1 MATIYGD
8 RWILRGSLG
17 GGGQGD
23 VFHASDRSGQYSD
36 PVALKRLRNRNR
48 EDRFMREIEA
58 IQRVDHEHV
67 VKLID
72 HSPISGDPK
81 QPLYIVMPLAAGGD
95 LSKRVLAYKD
105 SLDSTLIVARQLAS
119 ALAAA
124 HGAGVIH
131 RDVKPQNV
139 LFRDMGQHALLTDF
153 GICYMHADNR
163 ITPVDEAV
171 GPRIFMAPEME
182 GGRVIDVRP
191 AADVYSLGKLIY
203 YMISGGVLLPR
214 EAIHDESYAQVLTQG
229 GRYHLLQMLL
239 GKMVCLEDRRLKSMT
254 EVASELEQIASWETR
269 AQITPLTST
278 SLDAIKRLQQLELDA
293 QRVIAENQETRR
305 TETEVLGS
313 TQRSFMDW
321 LMIQLQ
327 QIRDTV
333 HVDGVFE
340 CVVQEATVPG
350 ALQYNNQTSVLK
362 ALSGIELYVTRPQAL
377 FHKIEAL
384 QFLLCQIWRPSI
396 TVGDQPRKRP
406 MEDTELVFLPYYVR
420 PPLRTS
426 VNPTWGGYLTS
437 PSRRSVRQR
446 GRWGGTAPHIHR
458 SFVGQSYTLFHAFRA
473 SQWPGVCPDLT
484 VVMGDAFETF
494 CDYLLQGASSI
505 GS

>member
-1 MATIYGD
+1 MATTYGD
-8 RWILRGSLG
+8 RWILGGSLG

-23 VFHASDRSGQYSD
+23 VFHASDRSGQYPD

-48 EDRFMREIEA
+48 EDRFIREIEA

-72 HSPISGDPK
+72 HSPISDDPK
-81 QPLYIVMPLAAGGD
+81 QSLYIVMPLAAGGD
-95 LSKRVLAYKD
+95 LSRRVLAYKD

-124 HGAGVIH
+124 HGAGVVH

-139 LFRDMGQHALLTDF
+139 LFRDVGQHALLTDF
-153 GICYMHADNR
+153 GICYMHADDR

-182 GGRVIDVRP
+182 GGRIIDVRP

-214 EAIHDESYAQVLTQG
+214 EAIHEEPYAQVFAQG
-229 GRYHLLQMLL
+229 GRYHLLRMLL
-239 GKMVCLEDRRLKSMT
+239 GKMICLEDRRLKSMT
-254 EVASELEQIASWETR
+254 EVASELEQIASWEAR

-278 SLDAIKRLQQLELDA
+278 SLDAIKRLQQRELDA

-313 TQRSFMDW
+313 TQRSLMDW
-321 LMIQLQ
+321 LMVQLQ
-327 QIRDTV
+327 QIRDTA

-340 CVVQEATVPG
+340 CAVQEATVPG
-350 ALQYNNQTSVLK
+350 ALPYSNQTSMLK
-362 ALSGIELYVTRPQAL
+362 ALSGIELCVTRPQAT
-377 FHKIEAL
+377 FHKIETL
-384 QFLLCQIWRPSI
+384 QFLLCQVWRPFI

-406 MEDTELVFLPYYVR
+406 MEDAELVFLPYYVR
-420 PPLRTS
+420 PPLRTPP
-426 VNPTWGGYLTS
+426 NLTWGGYLTS
-437 PSRRSVRQR
+437 TSHRSVRTPGHR
-446 GRWGGTAPHIHR
+446 GGAALHIHK
-458 SFVGQSYTLFHAFRA
+458 SFVGQGYTLFHAFRA
-473 SQWPGVCPDLT
+473 SQWPGVRPDLT
-484 VVMGDAFETF
+484 VVMGDAFDTF

-505 GS
+505 GN